1 MAAQPLLLSDEQRG
15 HYMTFGFLHLQRV
28 LSEAEVQTLRDEL
41 AAVHAARYRSPL
53 GDFNPR
59 QLEPMLRQKTPL
71 AASLPEDERFGG
83 VAEQLQGP
91 SVLCAINSYRFTGNT
106 SWHPDFERGGEFGQ
120 CDSLVMAV
128 YLDDPGLDG
137 DSGAL
142 RVVPSSH
149 VDPLHSAIFEE
160 TESTAV
166 PFGFGE

>member
-1 MAAQPLLLSDEQRG
+1 
-15 HYMTFGFLHLQRV
+15 MTFGFLHLQRV